1 MTAPILSAGTH
12 IVVGDGRKA
21 LILVNDGTAE
31 HPSLTVET
39 VLNQPDPP
47 SRELGSDR
55 PGRVYASIGA
65 RRSATEETD
74 WHQLAED
81 RFAHEIVAGLVR
93 LAERER
99 LKKLVLVAPPRT
111 MAELRK
117 ALPEAFSALITA
129 EITKDL
135 TKHPIAAITAVL
147 QAEQRTA

>member
-1 MTAPILSAGTH
+1 MTAFLLSAGAH

-31 HPSLTVET
+31 HPSLSVES
-39 VLNQPDPP
+39 VLNHADLPT
-47 SRELGSDR
+47 RALGSDR
-55 PGRVYASIGA
+55 PGRVYASIG
-65 RRSATEETD
+65 RSRSSTEEPD
-74 WHQLAED
+74 WHQIAED

-117 ALPEAFSALITA
+117 ALPEPFLALVKA

-135 TKHPIAAITAVL
+135 TKHPIAAITALL
-147 QAEQRTA
+147 QAEERLP